1 MSDKQDD
8 VDSAVDVS
16 GISRNQNVV
25 NFANAMAPGAATV
38 QAADDGDVY
47 PAEILG
53 VNDGNVEK
61 QGNWVSIVATMM
73 RKKTHPVLVVG
84 ARGSGKTHLEAS
96 LIRFVKHEISSKAS
110 VSLIDV
116 ALGGRRAE
124 LAMAETLF
132 DHHVEKTIDGVP
144 IPRTAASFYAP
155 IELQPAG
162 EKRAANF
169 ALFEG
174 RGEDFHANFN
184 SDSLLGELSP
194 EIVSVLRGYP
204 NPISIIYVAPYVD
217 NDNDDY
223 DKKGIYDLQQE
234 KRSELAIRRFI
245 KSYNKN
251 RKKFCEND
259 KHLFVFSK
267 WDAHPSVNLL
277 TADKEKLETTF
288 HKPSVAILE
297 REIQKKFCYSWAQF
311 NNINAGVNQDTSKFV
326 MPYCAALF
334 DDDGNQ
340 IVLDAEQNARLNYF
354 PKAVLDWLYRNATGE
369 ALYDDRT
376 YLEPLPWARRD

>member
-8 VDSAVDVS
+8 VDNAVDVS
-16 GISRNQNVV
+16 GINRNQNVV
-25 NFANAMAPGAATV
+25 DFANAMAPGATTV
-38 QAADDGDVY
+38 QTADDGGAQPEKVR
-47 PAEILG
+47 G
-53 VNDGNVEK
+53 VNDDNVEQ
-61 QGNWVSIVATMM
+61 QGNRVSIVVTMM
-73 RKKTHPVLVVG
+73 REKTHPVLVVG
-84 ARGSGKTHLEAS
+84 ARGSGKTHLEVS
-96 LIRFVKHEISSKAS
+96 LIRFVKCESSSKAS

-124 LAMAETLF
+124 LAMAKSLF

-162 EKRAANF
+162 ERKAANF

-184 SDSLLGELSP
+184 SDSLFDELSQD
-194 EIVSVLRGYP
+194 VVKVLKGYP

-217 NDNDDY
+217 NDNNDY
-223 DKKGIYDLQQE
+223 GKKGIYEIEQE
-234 KRSELAIRRFI
+234 KRSDLAIRRFI
-245 KSYNKN
+245 SSYNKN
-251 RKKFCEND
+251 RKKFCEID

-267 WDAHPSVNLL
+267 WDAHPSVNFM
-277 TADKEKLETTF
+277 TSDKDKLEATF
-288 HKPSVAILE
+288 HKPSVANLE
-297 REIQKKFCYSWAQF
+297 QEIQKKFSYSWGQF
-311 NNINAGVNQDTSKFV
+311 NNINAGANQDTSKFV

-354 PKAVLDWLYRNATGE
+354 PKAVLDWLYRNSTGE

-376 YLEPLPWARRD
+376 YLEPLPWSRGD